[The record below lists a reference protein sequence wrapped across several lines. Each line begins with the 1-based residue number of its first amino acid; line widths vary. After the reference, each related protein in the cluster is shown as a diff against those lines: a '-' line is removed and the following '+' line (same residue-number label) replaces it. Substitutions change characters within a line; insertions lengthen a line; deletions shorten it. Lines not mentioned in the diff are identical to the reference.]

1 MKTLSLLT
9 HLSILLFAIDPA
21 LAASGT
27 QSINTLFTQ
36 ILTVLQG
43 VSVVVVTCALVWAG
57 YRVMYTEAS
66 IRQVAGPVMGAI
78 LVAAAPWLADL
89 LVG

>member
-1 MKTLSLLT
+1 MKNTILAALT
-9 HLSILLFAIDPA
+9 AAFLMSIDPA

-27 QSINTLFTQ
+27 QSINTLFQQ

-43 VSVVVVTCALVWAG
+43 VSIVVVTIALVWAG